1 MTVAI
6 NVILIF
12 VLRVLNY
19 ALGTLRL
26 VSITRGMKTAAAALA
41 AIEALVFAVVIAGV
55 VSDLQNL
62 PNLLAY
68 CLGASAGSWVGMEL
82 ESRLVRSY
90 TIVNIFANQKGFEIT
105 EALRGAGYGVTT
117 TLSQGKD
124 GDVVTLRSVVDKR
137 DVKVLVALAHD
148 INPAAFVAVE
158 EARGIQRGWLGVGRG
173 GKLVG

>member
-6 NVILIF
+6 NVFLIF

-19 ALGTLRL
+19 AIGTLRL
-26 VSITRGMKTAAAALA
+26 VSITRGMKAAAAGLA

-55 VSDLQNL
+55 VNDLSNL
-62 PNLLAY
+62 PNLIAY
-68 CLGASAGSWVGMEL
+68 CLGASAGSWAGMEL
-82 ESRLVRSY
+82 EARLVRSY
-90 TIVNIFANQKGFEIT
+90 TIVNIFASQKGFEIT
-105 EALRGAGYGVTT
+105 EALREAGYGVTT

-137 DVKVLVALAHD
+137 EVKALIKRAHD
-148 INPAAFVAVE
+148 INPSAFVAVE
-158 EARGIQRGWLGVGRG
+158 EARGIQRGWLGIGRG